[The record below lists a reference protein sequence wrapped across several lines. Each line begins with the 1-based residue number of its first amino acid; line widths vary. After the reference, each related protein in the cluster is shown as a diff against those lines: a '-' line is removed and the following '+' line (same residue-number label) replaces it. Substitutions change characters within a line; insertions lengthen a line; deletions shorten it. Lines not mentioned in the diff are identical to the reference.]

1 MKNNMTIKKKI
12 IYRSTHR
19 GTKEMDL
26 LLGTFVKK
34 NINFL
39 NDSELN
45 DLDKLLEI
53 EDKILEEWYFDK
65 ITLNALPNNK
75 IAKMLKKFKM

>member
-1 MKNNMTIKKKI
+1 MKNNITIKKQI

-26 LLGTFVKK
+26 LLGNFVKK

-39 NDSELN
+39 NDAELD
-45 DLDKLLEI
+45 DLDKLLKM

-65 ITLNALPNNK
+65 INFNPLPHNK
-75 IAKMLKKFKM
+75 VTKLLKKFKI